1 LALNQNPIARQLSL
15 FALLLVIVSSC
26 TKDLSEIGLDLVS
39 PSELIKLGYSDSI
52 TIQAFSVREDSVRTA
67 NLSYALIG
75 SMNDPV
81 FGTTQAEWYSQ
92 VRLAKE
98 PTTFGEYPVLDSV
111 FLILP
116 YSSAYGDTLSN
127 MTIRVYELTEDII
140 DSVHV
145 YSNHTIGYDLQHPLG
160 SLTFTPRP
168 NDSAY
173 YSGSTQ
179 APAIRI
185 PLNSRFASRVLHAD
199 TSVLASN
206 DKFLD
211 YFKGIALVADP
222 VNAVGKGSI
231 IRMKVSAGLSK
242 IEMYYHNETDTS
254 TYNFGIN
261 ADCSRFNHYEHDGYS
276 GASPMLTSQLSGDTL
291 LGDQFLFLQAMG
303 GVRVKL
309 RFPNLLQWVNKEK
322 VVINDAQL
330 IFSNAIPSNTFTPP
344 AQLSLY
350 PVADDGSLYPYQLPD
365 ADEGSTYFDGTY
377 DESSGTY
384 RFRISMYIQQIL
396 NGSLN
401 NNGLF
406 LIIPGASLTS
416 DRLVLNGFSSPQDGL
431 RLYVKYT
438 VVK

>member
-1 LALNQNPIARQLSL
+1 MNQIRIARHLSL
-15 FALLLVIVSSC
+15 FALLLVIVFSC

-39 PSELIKLGYSDSI
+39 PSELINLGYSDTTSI
-52 TIQAFSVREDSVRTA
+52 HAFSIREDSVRTA

-75 SMNDPV
+75 SMIDPV

-92 VRLAKE
+92 IRLAKE
-98 PTTFGEYPVLDSV
+98 PTTFGEYPVLDSA

-127 MTIRVYELTEDII
+127 MTIRLYELTEDII

-145 YSNHTIGYDLQHPLG
+145 YSNHTVAYDHQNPLG

-173 YSGSTQ
+173 YAGSTQ

-185 PLNSRFASRVLHAD
+185 PLNSRFATRVLHAD
-199 TSVLASN
+199 TSVLTTN
-206 DKFLD
+206 DEFLE
-211 YFKGIALVADP
+211 YFKGIALIADP
-222 VNAVGKGSI
+222 VQATGKGSI
-231 IRMKVSAGLSK
+231 IKMKIAAGSSK

-261 ADCSRFNHYEHDGYS
+261 SDCARFNHYDHDGYS
-276 GASPMLTSQLSGDTL
+276 GASPMLTAQLDGDTL
-291 LGDQFLFLQAMG
+291 LGEQFLFLQAMG

-309 RFPNLLQWVNKEK
+309 QFPNLLQWVDKEK

-330 IFSNAIPSNTFTPP
+330 ILTNAIPSTTFTPP
-344 AQLSLY
+344 AALSLY
-350 PVADDGSLYPYQLPD
+350 PVADDGTLYPYQLPD
-365 ADEGSTYFDGTY
+365 ADEGSSYFDGTY
-377 DESSGTY
+377 DETTGTY

-396 NGSLN
+396 NGSRN

-416 DRLVLNGFSSPQDGL
+416 DRLVLNGFSSAKDGL
-431 RLYVKYT
+431 RLYIKYT
-438 VVK
+438 IVK